1 MRLSGQTQNFL
12 RRDFKQKKKKKKN
25 DSLPL
30 MKFCAHKIFAFVV

>member
-12 RRDFKQKKKKKKN
+12 RRDFKQKKNKIN